1 MNEEKQTRTA
11 TNYVIEIKN
20 LNHRFGSNQVL
31 TNINFSLPA
40 GKIYGLIGA
49 DSAGKTTL
57 LRLIAGLMVP
67 SEGDIV
73 TLGLDTITQ
82 RDKLTKQLAYM
93 PQKFGLYEDLTV
105 QENMELFAGIKELP
119 KANWEALFT
128 KYLGMVDMNQFRKR
142 LAGKL
147 SGGMKQKLGLACS
160 LLGSPELLILDE
172 PSVGVDPLSRKELFK
187 LVRGAANN
195 GTTVIWST
203 AYLDEAFNFDE
214 VIFLNKGEK
223 IFQGSPYALG
233 KDLSAFEEKIIA
245 LMGGYKKNHLQY
257 SIRANLPHVEYPVE
271 ALDLVKK
278 YGNFY
283 AVKDNTFHIKKGEI
297 FGLLGP
303 NGAGKSTS
311 FKMMCGLAKPSSG
324 TAKIM
329 GADIIKEPVRAR
341 SYLGYMAQKF
351 SLYTDLTVRQNLEF
365 YASIYGLTNK
375 IKEQRLA
382 EVLEQF
388 GLKEYEKTKTDMLP
402 LGFKQC
408 LSFAAAILHQPAI
421 LFLDEPTSGVDP
433 VSRNLF
439 WQQIRTLAKEG
450 VTVLITTHFMDEAEW
465 CDRISL
471 FYRGESVALGTPTE
485 LKASMHTDSM
495 EDAFIGLIE
504 AVDAKNKAKEA
515 KK

>member
-1 MNEEKQTRTA
+1 MTEEKQAGTVNKYA
-11 TNYVIEIKN
+11 IEIKN
-20 LNHRFGSNQVL
+20 LNHRFGSAQVL
-31 TNINFSLPA
+31 TDINISLPK

-57 LRLIAGLMVP
+57 LRLIAGLMIP

-73 TLGLDTITQ
+73 TLGLDTTTQ

-105 QENMELFAGIKELP
+105 QENLELFAGIKELP
-119 KANWEALFT
+119 RADWEALFT
-128 KYLGMVDMNQFRKR
+128 KYLSMVDMNQFRKR

-147 SGGMKQKLGLACS
+147 SGGMKQKLGLACA

-172 PSVGVDPLSRKELFK
+172 PSVGVDPLSRRELFK
-187 LVRGAANN
+187 LVRGAATS
-195 GTTVIWST
+195 GTTVLWST

-214 VIFLNKGEK
+214 VIFLNKGEE
-223 IFQGSPYALG
+223 IFQGSPYKLG
-233 KDLSAFEEKIIA
+233 KDLASFGEKIIE
-245 LMGGYKKNHLQY
+245 LMGGYKKNTLQY
-257 SIRANLPHVEYPVE
+257 SIREDLPKVEYPVE

-278 YGNFY
+278 YGTFY

-311 FKMMCGLAKPSSG
+311 FKMMCGLAKPTAG
-324 TAKIM
+324 TARIM
-329 GADIIKEPVRAR
+329 GADIIREPVRAR

-351 SLYTDLTVRQNLEF
+351 SLYADLTVRQNLEF
-365 YASIYGLTNK
+365 YAAIYGLEGEL
-375 IKEQRLA
+375 KEKRLSD
-382 EVLEQF
+382 VLDQF
-388 GLKEYEKTKTDMLP
+388 GLRVYEKTKTEMLP
-402 LGFKQC
+402 LGYKQC
-408 LSFAAAILHQPAI
+408 LSFAAAILHQPAV

-439 WQQIRTLAKEG
+439 WQQIRTLAGEG

-471 FYRGESVALGTPTE
+471 FYRGESVALGTPDE

-495 EDAFIGLIE
+495 EEAFIGLIE
-504 AVDAKNKAKEA
+504 ATDAKFEA
-515 KK
+515 ETTK